1 MKKLRMSAAVLTA
14 GMLLAGC
21 GNDVVTETGW
31 EAEYITVEYRAEE
44 ANVREAASEKTSEKD
59 ATLIAVLDFGSR
71 EHTYKVIVEPF
82 TKDAMKASFE
92 IVRKEIKRLAEGWGR
107 YSEILH
113 TVKADD

>member
-44 ANVREAASEKTSEKD
+44 ANVREAAD
-59 ATLIAVLDFGSR
+59 
-71 EHTYKVIVEPF
+71 
-82 TKDAMKASFE
+82 
-92 IVRKEIKRLAEGWGR
+92 RK
-107 YSEILH
+107 S
-113 TVKADD
+113 VV